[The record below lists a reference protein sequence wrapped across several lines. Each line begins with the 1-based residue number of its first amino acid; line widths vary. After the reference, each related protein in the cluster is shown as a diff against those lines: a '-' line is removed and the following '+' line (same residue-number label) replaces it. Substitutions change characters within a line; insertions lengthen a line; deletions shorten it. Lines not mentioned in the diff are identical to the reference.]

1 MAREG
6 AVADHVVAGGR
17 KLPDVNR
24 PRRLVKRVRAV
35 ADAARGGVAAV
46 GAVGQ
51 RVIVVRGL
59 RVVVGQRALVDVD
72 ALVRR
77 SRVVH
82 RGLSNRGDVNI
93 RQRGRLVADAAS
105 EWVDLDAHDDA
116 AADDRGRLRAVAVAA
131 AEGDGRRIHVTLA
144 AVGHGD
150 VRDVALFG
158 RGANRVV
165 GAQRDHRRGAVPR
178 RAAHGGPVEVTEVIR
193 GSDELKLVVGG
204 SQTERRVEPVAL
216 KRRKLMN
223 GRIVRNPAS
232 VHLSLRHPAVTPHPV
247 PHVLA
252 DRRVLGL
259 VPVAKVRAHLVLVV
273 TSHGAKLVVVVGH
286 PNQLLVSGFDRAV
299 HPSLAERR

>member
-1 MAREG
+1 M
-6 AVADHVVAGGR
+6 
-17 KLPDVNR
+17 
-24 PRRLVKRVRAV
+24 
-35 ADAARGGVAAV
+35 
-46 GAVGQ
+46 
-51 RVIVVRGL
+51 IVVRGL
-59 RVVVGQRALVDVD
+59 RVVGQRALVDVD

-93 RQRGRLVADAAS
+93 YHRGRLVADAAR
-105 EWVDLDAHDDA
+105 ERVDLDAHDDA
-116 AADDRGRLRAVAVAA
+116 AADDRGRLRAVPRRA
-131 AEGDGRRIHVTLA
+131 AEGDDRRIHVTLA

-150 VRDVALFG
+150 VRHVARFG

-204 SQTERRVEPVAL
+204 SQTERGVEPVAL

-259 VPVAKVRAHLVLVV
+259 VPVPKVRAHLVLVV
-273 TSHGAKLVVVVGH
+273 TSHGAELVVVVGH